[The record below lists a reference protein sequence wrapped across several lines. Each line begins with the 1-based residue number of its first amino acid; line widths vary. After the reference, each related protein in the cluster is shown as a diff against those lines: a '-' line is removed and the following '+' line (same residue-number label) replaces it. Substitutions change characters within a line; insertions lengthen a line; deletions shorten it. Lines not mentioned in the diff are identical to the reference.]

1 MIELKEIIEFYNHY
15 DEEGRLKKKN
25 RMPEYITTMINS

>member
-1 MIELKEIIEFYNHY
+1 MIELKEIIEFYNNY
-15 DEEGRLKKKN
+15 DEDGRLLKKN